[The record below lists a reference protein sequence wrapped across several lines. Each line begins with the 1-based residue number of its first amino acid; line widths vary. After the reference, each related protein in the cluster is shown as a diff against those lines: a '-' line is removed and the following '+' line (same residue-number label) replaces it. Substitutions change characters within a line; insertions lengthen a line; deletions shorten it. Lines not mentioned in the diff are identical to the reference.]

1 MSDNAAMEAERDRLV
16 QEMIDMQKQFIAQ
29 EHREGISPKEYFTAT
44 DGILKDYRSNYMDK
58 AMRVADISRRLIT
71 DTRG

>member
-29 EHREGISPKEYFTAT
+29 EH
-44 DGILKDYRSNYMDK
+44 
-58 AMRVADISRRLIT
+58 
-71 DTRG
+71 